1 MVQVRLKNIHKSYG
15 QNLIVKDLSLE
26 IEDKE
31 FVVLVGPSG
40 CGKSTTLRMIA
51 GLEEIS
57 SGDLH
62 IGDKHMNHVLPGDRG
77 VAMVFQ
83 DYALYPH
90 MTVFENMAFSLRLK
104 KMYKEEEIKSR
115 VMEAAQMLDLEP
127 YLERKP
133 AALSGGQRQ
142 RVAMGRAIVKK
153 AQVFLFDE
161 PLSNLDAKLRT
172 KMRGEIKRFHLQT
185 QTTSIYVTHDQL
197 EAMTLADRIVV
208 MNEGVIQQAGTP
220 MQLFEN
226 PRNLFVASFIGSPGM
241 NMMTMVAKKKGGVV
255 SLEDEE
261 GKISFTLPESK
272 AHLVDHDSKLI
283 MGIRP
288 SDIFVSVEG
297 DNIPEGWKVNGKV
310 EMVELLGKNAYVT
323 LRVGRFE
330 CVGEIMG
337 TSIPKIGDEVKLSFN
352 LNHIHLFD
360 PQTELNLL
368 SVERGV

>member
-1 MVQVRLKNIHKSYG
+1 MVQVKLENIYKSYG
-15 QNLIVKDLSLE
+15 QNLIVKDLNLE
-26 IEDKE
+26 IADKE

-57 SGDLH
+57 SGNLH
-62 IGDKHMNHVLPGDRG
+62 IGDKHMNYVLPGDRG

-90 MTVFENMAFSLRLK
+90 MSVFENMAFSLRLK
-104 KMYKEEEIKSR
+104 KTYSEREIKER
-115 VMEAAQMLDLEP
+115 VREAAQMLDLEP

-185 QTTSIYVTHDQL
+185 MTTSIYVTHDQL

-226 PRNLFVASFIGSPGM
+226 PKNIFVATFIGSPSM
-241 NMMTMVAKKKGGVV
+241 NLMSMVAQKNGEVVILKDITSGV
-255 SLEDEE
+255 
-261 GKISFTLPESK
+261 SFTLPEEK
-272 AHLVDHDSKLI
+272 AHLVEHDMQI
-283 MGIRP
+283 VMGIRP
-288 SDIFVSVEG
+288 SDIFISVEN
-297 DNIPEGWKVNGKV
+297 DNIPVGWKVYGTV
-310 EMVELLGKNAYVT
+310 EMVELLGKNAYIT
-323 LRVGRFE
+323 LRIGDFE

-337 TSIPKIGDEVKLSFN
+337 TSIPRIGDEVKLSFN

-360 PQTELNLL
+360 PDTKLNLL
-368 SVERGV
+368 NIKTDV

>member
-1 MVQVRLKNIHKSYG
+1 MVQVRLKNIHKYYG
-15 QNLIVKDLSLE
+15 NNHIVKDLSLD
-26 IEDKE
+26 IGDQE

-51 GLEEIS
+51 GLEDIS
-57 SGDLH
+57 AGDLH
-62 IGDKHMNHVLPGDRG
+62 IGDKQMNNVLPGDRG

-90 MTVFENMAFSLRLK
+90 MSVFENMAFSLRLK
-104 KMYKEEEIKSR
+104 KAHTEGEIQAR
-115 VMEAAQMLDLEP
+115 VMEAVQMLDLVP
-127 YLERKP
+127 YLDRKP

-185 QTTSIYVTHDQL
+185 MTTSIYVTHDQL

-208 MNEGVIQQAGTP
+208 MNEGIIQQAGTP

-226 PRNLFVASFIGSPGM
+226 PRNLFVATFIGSPAM
-241 NMMTMVAKKKGGVV
+241 NLMPVVAKKNGNTVC
-255 SLEDEE
+255 LEEKD
-261 GKISFTLPESK
+261 GAFSFTLPESK
-272 AHLVDHDSKLI
+272 AHLVDHDMKI
-283 MGIRP
+283 TMGIRP
-288 SDIFVSVEG
+288 SDIFVSVDG
-297 DNIPEGWKVNGKV
+297 DQIPEGWKVQGRV

-323 LRVGRFE
+323 LKVGPFE

-337 TSIPKIGDEVKLSFN
+337 SSIPKIGDQVKLSFN
-352 LNHIHLFD
+352 LNHIHLFN
-360 PQTELNLL
+360 PETELNLL
-368 SVERGV
+368 QVSRGV